1 MTWVNWMNTIPPYEV
16 QAGGSFAELIIPIA
30 DSIRVS
36 KVFNTLIT
44 AGRHVLLVGP
54 TGTGKSI
61 MISNELRNN
70 FDNENYTNI
79 NLSFSAQT
87 SSNQTQRII
96 DGNME
101 KKRKQVYGPAMNKT
115 GIIFVDDLNM
125 PEKQT
130 WGAQPPIELLR

>member
-1 MTWVNWMNTIPPYEV
+1 
-16 QAGGSFAELIIPIA
+16 
-30 DSIRVS
+30 
-36 KVFNTLIT
+36 
-44 AGRHVLLVGP
+44 
-54 TGTGKSI
+54 

>member
-16 QAGGSFAELIIPIA
+16 QPGGSFAELIIPIT

-36 KVFNTLIT
+36 RVFNILIN

-61 MISNELRNN
+61 IISNELRSS
-70 FDNENYTNI
+70 FDNDTYSSI

-101 KKRKQVYGPAMNKT
+101 KKRKQVYGPSMNKT

-130 WGAQPPIELLR
+130 WGA